1 MKLKK
6 VEVAT
11 LAQLDYELNT
21 TVHMDTYESLA
32 GLVYE
37 SDNDEDYNFYDSD
50 GNILY
55 FASSELD
62 EIIEAGLQEYKNGLT
77 KPISELN

>member
-1 MKLKK
+1 MKLRK

-11 LAQLDYELNT
+11 LGQLDQELGT

-37 SDNDEDYNFYDSD
+37 SENAEDENFYDSD

-55 FASSELD
+55 FASLGE
-62 EIIEAGLQEYKNGLT
+62 EV
-77 KPISELN
+77 

>member
-1 MKLKK
+1 VLALVITSTRKKETMKLRK

-11 LAQLDYELNT
+11 LGQLDQELGT

-37 SDNDEDYNFYDSD
+37 SENAEDENFYDSD

-55 FASSELD
+55 FASLGE
-62 EIIEAGLQEYKNGLT
+62 EV
-77 KPISELN
+77 

>member
-1 MKLKK
+1 MQLRK

-11 LAQLDYELNT
+11 LGQLDYELGT

-37 SDNDEDYNFYDSD
+37 SENPEDYNFYDSE
-50 GNILY
+50 GKILD
-55 FASSELD
+55 L
-62 EIIEAGLQEYKNGLT
+62 
-77 KPISELN
+77 

>member
-1 MKLKK
+1 MKLRK

-37 SDNDEDYNFYDSD
+37 SENPEDENFYNFE
-50 GNILY
+50 GKILD
-55 FASSELD
+55 L
-62 EIIEAGLQEYKNGLT
+62 
-77 KPISELN
+77 